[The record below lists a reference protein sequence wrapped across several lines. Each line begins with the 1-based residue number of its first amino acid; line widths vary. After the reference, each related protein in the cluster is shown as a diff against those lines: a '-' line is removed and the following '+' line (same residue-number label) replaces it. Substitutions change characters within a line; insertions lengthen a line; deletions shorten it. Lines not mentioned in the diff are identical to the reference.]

1 MIHPN
6 KTRETNE
13 GEIKEQDIPLH
24 LESQFEIDH
33 RFLTVILIQDIQVE
47 TRPEIEILLNWE
59 ETENI

>member
-13 GEIKEQDIPLH
+13 GEIKEQDIPLY
-24 LESQFEIDH
+24 LESQFQIDH